1 MPDISHLSIYLS
13 GAFGGI
19 CVLVL
24 MLSLLIGYAYTEH
37 MLWWHAG
44 ALAVAL
50 PAQGLSE
57 SSPQLSA
64 MLWVSQLAFAA
75 RALCVAAGSS
85 GSLRRPAIVLQAL
98 SFLLIPLVGL
108 ALIFL
113 PFSAGLLGLLLP
125 PWAAVTGWYIFRAW
139 NQSRPWIAWMAFG
152 QLALLAQHLLWR
164 SAVPGLRQIDPHVGS
179 LAALA
184 AFAISIYLGMVWF
197 SRLRA
202 ENALRVE
209 ARERVDP
216 LTGLAMPRVFFDR
229 VDGAI
234 VRSHNLGYACALM
247 LIRVDNIE
255 KVVAE
260 QGLDNSERVI
270 LAASRAIA
278 GTLRSHDSAA
288 RLTGNCFG
296 VMVEGIAEG
305 TANDLA
311 TRVLANG
318 LRAGEWGL
326 TGSELQLQIALVEID
341 KADIQSPAVLRKLEE
356 ALQEMADHHDS
367 SRIRMLP
374 RIRGKQGA

>member
-1 MPDISHLSIYLS
+1 
-13 GAFGGI
+13 
-19 CVLVL
+19 
-24 MLSLLIGYAYTEH
+24 
-37 MLWWHAG
+37 
-44 ALAVAL
+44 
-50 PAQGLSE
+50 
-57 SSPQLSA
+57 
-64 MLWVSQLAFAA
+64 
-75 RALCVAAGSS
+75 
-85 GSLRRPAIVLQAL
+85 
-98 SFLLIPLVGL
+98 
-108 ALIFL
+108 
-113 PFSAGLLGLLLP
+113 
-125 PWAAVTGWYIFRAW
+125 
-139 NQSRPWIAWMAFG
+139 
-152 QLALLAQHLLWR
+152 
-164 SAVPGLRQIDPHVGS
+164 
-179 LAALA
+179 
-184 AFAISIYLGMVWF
+184 MVWF

-255 KVVAE
+255 EVVAE
-260 QGLDNSERVI
+260 QGLDNSDRVV

-341 KADIQSPAVLRKLEE
+341 RADIQSPAVLRKLEE

-374 RIRGKQGA
+374 RIRGKQGV

>member
-1 MPDISHLSIYLS
+1 MPDISHLAIYLS
-13 GAFGGI
+13 GTFGGI
-19 CVLVL
+19 SVLVL
-24 MLSLLIGYAYTEH
+24 LLSLLIGYAYTER

-44 ALAVAL
+44 ALAAAL

-57 SSPQLSA
+57 SSPRLSA
-64 MLWVSQLAFAA
+64 MLWLIQLALSA

-85 GSLRRPAIVLQAL
+85 GAMRRPAVALQVL
-98 SFLLIPLVGL
+98 SFSLIPVAAVGL
-108 ALIFL
+108 AFL
-113 PFSAGLLGLLLP
+113 PPSTDLLDILLL
-125 PWAAVTGWYIFRAW
+125 PWAAVTGWYILRAW
-139 NQSRPWIAWMAFG
+139 NQSRPWIFWMALG
-152 QLALLAQHLLWR
+152 QLALFVQHLLWR
-164 SAVPGLRQIDPHVGS
+164 SVLPGLEQIDAGVGS

-184 AFAISIYLGMVWF
+184 VFAIATYLGMVWF

-209 ARERVDP
+209 ARERIDP
-216 LTGLAMPRVFFDR
+216 LTGLSMPRVFFDR

-247 LIRVDNIE
+247 LIRVENIE
-255 KVVAE
+255 QIVADH
-260 QGLDNSERVI
+260 GLDNNESVV

-311 TRVLANG
+311 TKILANG

-326 TGSELQLQIALVEID
+326 MGSELQFQIALVEID
-341 KADIQSPAVLRKLEE
+341 KTDIQSPAVLRKLEQ
-356 ALQEMADHHDS
+356 ALQQMADHHDS
-367 SRIRMLP
+367 SHIRMLP